1 MGIIHQGEAMAG
13 KIERSPSPSEVG
25 ISLFTR
31 RQLVVGG
38 SAISLAAVLAACGS
52 DDAASGTTSAAGTAA
67 PSVADTTAPSAA
79 PAPTAV
85 APPSDLGQVTLG
97 GIYTDDVPNRAINAA
112 LETTGLDVK
121 INSVDRDSWVQ
132 NFNTYLQQPDDVM
145 GWNAGYRMRA
155 FASKG
160 AVGDVSDVWD
170 VIGADYGEGF
180 KSASTGLDGK
190 QYFVPYTFYP
200 WGIFYRKS
208 LWEEKGYTIPV
219 TWDDFLTLLEKIK
232 GDGLIPIASSNDGG
246 WQQMGWFDM
255 INMRTNGYDF
265 HVSLMGGR
273 ESWEDD
279 KVKAVFTNWST
290 VLPYY
295 QENYAARTWQEAA
308 TSLGTKEAA
317 MFLLGSFLVSN
328 FDPKADPD
336 AQAIIDDI
344 DFFAFPE
351 ISPEFGQDAV
361 EAPIDG
367 FMKAKAPKNPE
378 GANALLIALGGAAT
392 IQAGLAIDSSV
403 IAANSAADTS
413 TYTPLQKK
421 SAEFVSSAKFISQFL
436 DRDTDPDFA
445 SNVVGAAFSDWLAG
459 ADTDEVLKSVE
470 AQKQTYTFE

>member
-1 MGIIHQGEAMAG
+1 MSG
-13 KIERSPSPSEVG
+13 KITRSPSPSEVG
-25 ISLFTR
+25 IPMFTR
-31 RQLVVGG
+31 RNIVVGG
-38 SAISLAAVLAACGS
+38 SVLSLAALLAACGS
-52 DDAASGTTSAAGTAA
+52 DEKSSDPTTAGTAA
-67 PSVADTTAPSAA
+67 PSGDSTATTAGGSTETTGAG
-79 PAPTAV
+79 APTG
-85 APPSDLGQVTLG
+85 DLGEVTLG
-97 GIYTDDVPNRAINAA
+97 GIFTDDVPNRAILAA
-112 LETTGLDVK
+112 IETTGLDVK
-121 INSVDRDSWVQ
+121 LNSVDRDSWVQ

-160 AVGDVSDVWD
+160 AVGDVSDVWET
-170 VIGADYGEGF
+170 IGPEFGEGF

-190 QYFVPYTFYP
+190 QYFIPYTFYP

-208 LWEEKGYTIPV
+208 LWEEKGYEIPV
-219 TWDDFLTLLEKIK
+219 TWDDFLVLLEKIK
-232 GDGLIPIASSNDGG
+232 TDGLIPIASSNDGG

-265 HVSLMGGR
+265 HVSLMGGK

-279 KVKAVFTNWST
+279 KVKAVFENWST

-295 QENYAARTWQEAA
+295 QENFAARTWQEAA
-308 TSLGTKEAA
+308 TSLGAKESA

-328 FDPKADPD
+328 FDPEADPE

-351 ISPEFGQDAV
+351 INPEFGQDAV

-367 FMKAKAPKNPE
+367 YMKAKSPKNPE
-378 GANALLIALGGAAT
+378 GANALLTAFGGAAT
-392 IQAGLAIDSSV
+392 IEAGVAIDSSV

-413 TYTPLQKK
+413 GYTPLQKK
-421 SAEFVSSAKFISQFL
+421 SAEFVSAAKYISQFL

-459 ADTDEVLKSVE
+459 GSIDDVLQSVE